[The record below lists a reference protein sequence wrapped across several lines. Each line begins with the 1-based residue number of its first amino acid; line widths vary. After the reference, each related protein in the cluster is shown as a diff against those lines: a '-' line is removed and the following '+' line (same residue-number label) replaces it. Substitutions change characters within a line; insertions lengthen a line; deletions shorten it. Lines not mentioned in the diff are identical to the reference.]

1 MENLSEDI
9 ALLLQE
15 KAVHKQKVY
24 RATQQ
29 KFELFKS
36 VAAQTS
42 KWMNDRLSGVE
53 PATESQY
60 EDLNTFEARLQ
71 FGGDLLLLN
80 MHSNVF
86 TLERKSA
93 IWRSD
98 YIRQDKQR
106 AYFGVIHLY
115 NFLRDSFRFNRLED
129 QGILLARIFVNADGH
144 YFAEGR
150 GSVARSYN
158 NLKRQEL
165 DREAVQQ
172 ILTTTIKNALEF
184 DLTVPDLSEV
194 IAVSLRDM
202 RQQSSE
208 LQLRT
213 SKKLGYRTD

>member
-1 MENLSEDI
+1 MEEFSPEI
-9 ALLLQE
+9 ATLLQE
-15 KAVHKQKVY
+15 KAVHKQKVF
-24 RATQQ
+24 RATQEA
-29 KFELFKS
+29 FANFKAQ
-36 VAAQTS
+36 AAEAST
-42 KWMNDRLSGVE
+42 WMEDRLAGKDSAVE
-53 PATESQY
+53 CAY
-60 EDLNTFEARLQ
+60 EDLNPFEARLQ

-98 YIRQDKQR
+98 YIRQDRHR
-106 AYFGVIHLY
+106 AYFGIIHLY

-129 QGILLARIFVNADGH
+129 QGVLLARVFVNADGH

-158 NLKRQEL
+158 NLARQEL
-165 DREAVQQ
+165 DRSAIAQ
-172 ILTTTIKNALEF
+172 LLSTTIKNALEF
-184 DLTVPDLSEV
+184 DLTVPGLSEV
-194 IAVSLRDM
+194 ITVSLRDM

-213 SKKLGYRTD
+213 GKKLGYRP